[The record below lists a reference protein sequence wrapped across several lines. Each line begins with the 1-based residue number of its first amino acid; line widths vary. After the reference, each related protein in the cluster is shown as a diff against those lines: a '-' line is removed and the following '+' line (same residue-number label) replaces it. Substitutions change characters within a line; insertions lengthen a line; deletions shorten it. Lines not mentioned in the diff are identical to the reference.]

1 MLTRFHPILFLVFG
15 ALIFPLCAEDED
27 EPEIAKEDV
36 EFTEARKL
44 FWSAQYEDSEKLF
57 KIYQSTHP
65 DHAPTKSFL
74 QMIGQYRRWK
84 AVGPEKYR
92 QLIVETRQRL
102 EETMVEKLELK
113 DVEWREVAARLQEL
127 ANSQKDGKAPKDSVL
142 FINLLPSG
150 LSAKLSLKLSRV
162 TLLRAIESACQQA
175 RLRYVVDA
183 WAVIIDLPESQKK

>member
-1 MLTRFHPILFLVFG
+1 MVTRFHLMVFLAFG
-15 ALIFPLCAEDED
+15 AMVFPLGAQEEN

-36 EFTEARKL
+36 EFTEARRL

-57 KIYQSTHP
+57 RIYQSTHP

-74 QMIGQYRRWK
+74 QMIDQYHRWK

-92 QLIVETRQRL
+92 QLIVDTRRRL
-102 EETMVEKLELK
+102 EEIMVEKLELK
-113 DVEWREVAARLQEL
+113 DAEWREVSARLREL
-127 ANSQKDGKAPKDSVL
+127 ANPKKDGKEPKDPVI

-150 LSAKLSLKLSRV
+150 LSAKLSVKLSGV

-175 RLRYVVDA
+175 RLRYVIDA